1 MRLASTSKSYESSLF
16 PCMYLMRQR
25 PKKLAGPFVR
35 LKNFTTT
42 IIFKNSRLVHQKRFL
57 KKKKKKKIYEVLK
70 VRIKKKKKKIFKS
83 QFVIHFLTV

>member
-57 KKKKKKKIYEVLK
+57 KKKKKKKFMK
-70 VRIKKKKKKIFKS
+70 F
-83 QFVIHFLTV
+83 

>member
-57 KKKKKKKIYEVLK
+57 KKKKKNLLSFKSPYQ
-70 VRIKKKKKKIFKS
+70 KKKKKKSFKS

>member
-70 VRIKKKKKKIFKS
+70 VRIKKKKKKNLKVNLSFTS
-83 QFVIHFLTV
+83 